1 MEFQFLMKAEY
12 GTSVTMIK
20 DIPKIL
26 MCNKDH
32 KILYGFYRQILCM
45 NKTLCIILLIIPFMQ
60 GIHIGPTTSLWLLR
74 VLYSCC
80 LCKKRYLCG
89 MFSTNLNAPYLWW
102 KHDTT
107 TTNFMNKCR
116 YLCKSNNY
124 QLLMVKTR
132 IYTSKRIYF
141 KICIHHKRLRY
152 IFPYK
157 NFYFWQ
163 PIR

>member
-1 MEFQFLMKAEY
+1 MSDYTNLEFQFLMKADY

-26 MCNKDH
+26 MCNKDR

-80 LCKKRYLCG
+80 LCKNDIYVVCFQQTWMHHTYDENMIRPQRISWINLGICVNRIKNKNINFLKNT
-89 MFSTNLNAPYLWW
+89 FSNLHLP
-102 KHDTT
+102 
-107 TTNFMNKCR
+107 
-116 YLCKSNNY
+116 
-124 QLLMVKTR
+124 
-132 IYTSKRIYF
+132 
-141 KICIHHKRLRY
+141 
-152 IFPYK
+152 
-157 NFYFWQ
+157 
-163 PIR
+163 